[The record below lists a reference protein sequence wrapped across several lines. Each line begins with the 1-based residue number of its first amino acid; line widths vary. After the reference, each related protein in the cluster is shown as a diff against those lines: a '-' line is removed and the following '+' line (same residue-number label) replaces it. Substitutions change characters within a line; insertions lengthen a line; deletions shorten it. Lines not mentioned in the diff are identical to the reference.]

1 MGLFIIRDIDWIS
14 MAAKKIPM
22 VIFSVVNQTPRM
34 SLLRLLASIVL
45 ISPIGPIAEASDVAP
60 EIHKT
65 CIKAVDYRGCVEAQ
79 AGTPQYLGNKCPS
92 NHAYTGEGYCQ
103 RVYCDWVGLG
113 GGHHEPLIAGKSTWR
128 CGNNYNF
135 WKDELQVGLLRLGAT
150 VKVQKTSSCPSV
162 APKKGWNSSCE
173 HAKENWRAIEAEA
186 KRPKC
191 SSKLAPFE
199 CDWNSYLNANPAI
212 KKWAEANPA
221 AAEQQRI
228 KLIADP
234 LKK

>member
-45 ISPIGPIAEASDVAP
+45 ISPIGPIAVAGDVAA
-60 EIHKT
+60 EIHKL

-92 NHAYTGEGYCQ
+92 NHAYIGDGYCQ

-113 GGHHEPLIAGKSTWR
+113 GGHHEPLSLVSQPGVAVTTTTSGRMSFRLDSFVLVPRSRFKKPAVALLSHLKRDGIQVANTQKKTGVPSRQKPS
-128 CGNNYNF
+128 
-135 WKDELQVGLLRLGAT
+135 DLSALQSLHL
-150 VKVQKTSSCPSV
+150 S
-162 APKKGWNSSCE
+162 N
-173 HAKENWRAIEAEA
+173 AIGT
-186 KRPKC
+186 
-191 SSKLAPFE
+191 LT
-199 CDWNSYLNANPAI
+199 
-212 KKWAEANPA
+212 
-221 AAEQQRI
+221 
-228 KLIADP
+228 
-234 LKK
+234 